1 MPNAECYCY
10 LSLDSSRC
18 AAHWHQILASKLV
31 HCFRESK
38 SRQRGWL
45 AILRMASEI
54 FERWSRLEWSRW
66 KANKDRRQRVGEEK
80 NICEHVIGSTSE
92 KNVIGSIKTNLRALT
107 CWRCDRLGNGEGKVK
122 RRENWKRAMAWGES
136 ERKNNKAVK
145 DQRLGGRGSGSR
157 NVERERARAGRKA
170 EGSGK
175 SGDSWSWYHGD
186 KMVII
191 NILMVNWNYDNPR
204 ETQAWCWHCWRMEHP
219 SLLTRWD
226 DDDGDDDDED
236 DTLKIINLYWKLY
249 LYLNMPYCQPLCTLF
264 CSMCCMLLFNYRAKW
279 NGVASDDRCATYSW
293 CCELRQMCYVDV
305 ALCVRGWLM
314 RYILLNGRTPARG
327 GTQATW
333 TTPPIYIRY
342 LQRSALASY
351 KEVHQLLNDAHCV
364 RCKSH
369 EDMIFISQV
378 TQEKVKGRYMSTL
391 IMGDGQALLSLDFN
405 KSEALSYSLTWKG
418 LGSFKAG
425 NHPSSENQRALSKR
439 SARNRAQKNWGQ
451 EITIG
456 RPRNPFGN
464 FGKSIWAL
472 VLTGGPLWPL
482 WVGAGR
488 LKGGFQ
494 CRK

>member
-1 MPNAECYCY
+1 MVGNSPNGIWDLRAMIKAWVE
-10 LSLDSSRC
+10 LLESEQRPE
-18 AAHWHQILASKLV
+18 AASGWREKHLRACDWFDIREKCDWFDQNQSQSIDLLTMWSTWEWRRKSEKKRKLETSDGLRSKWKKRQEGGEGLKAWRERIGIKK
-31 HCFRESK
+31 CWAGESK
-38 SRQRGWL
+38 SWPEGWGKRQV
-45 AILRMASEI
+45 
-54 FERWSRLEWSRW
+54 RWFL
-66 KANKDRRQRVGEEK
+66 
-80 NICEHVIGSTSE
+80 IMI
-92 KNVIGSIKTNLRALT
+92 
-107 CWRCDRLGNGEGKVK
+107 
-122 RRENWKRAMAWGES
+122 
-136 ERKNNKAVK
+136 
-145 DQRLGGRGSGSR
+145 
-157 NVERERARAGRKA
+157 
-170 EGSGK
+170 
-175 SGDSWSWYHGD
+175 SWWQDGD

-219 SLLTRWD
+219 SLLTRW
-226 DDDGDDDDED
+226 DDDDED

>member
-1 MPNAECYCY
+1 
-10 LSLDSSRC
+10 
-18 AAHWHQILASKLV
+18 
-31 HCFRESK
+31 
-38 SRQRGWL
+38 
-45 AILRMASEI
+45 
-54 FERWSRLEWSRW
+54 
-66 KANKDRRQRVGEEK
+66 
-80 NICEHVIGSTSE
+80 
-92 KNVIGSIKTNLRALT
+92 
-107 CWRCDRLGNGEGKVK
+107 
-122 RRENWKRAMAWGES
+122 
-136 ERKNNKAVK
+136 
-145 DQRLGGRGSGSR
+145 
-157 NVERERARAGRKA
+157 
-170 EGSGK
+170 
-175 SGDSWSWYHGD
+175 
-186 KMVII
+186 MVII
-191 NILMVNWNYDNPR
+191 NMMVDWNYDNPR

>member
-54 FERWSRLEWSRW
+54 FERWSRLEWSCW

-136 ERKNNKAVK
+136 ERKDKKAVK
-145 DQRLGGRGSGSR
+145 DQSLGGRGSGSR

-175 SGDSWSWYHGD
+175 SGDSWSWYHDD

-191 NILMVNWNYDNPR
+191 NILMVDWNYDNPR
-204 ETQAWCWHCWRMEHP
+204 ETQAWCWRCWRMEHP

-226 DDDGDDDDED
+226 DDGGDDDDED

-391 IMGDGQALLSLDFN
+391 IMGDGQALLWISINQKLWVILWHGKVSGPSRQETIPRLKIRELYLN
-405 KSEALSYSLTWKG
+405 EAREIAPRKIEARKSQSDAREIH
-418 LGSFKAG
+418 LGTSG
-425 NHPSSENQRALSKR
+425 
-439 SARNRAQKNWGQ
+439 
-451 EITIG
+451 
-456 RPRNPFGN
+456 NPFG
-464 FGKSIWAL
+464 
-472 VLTGGPLWPL
+472 LW
-482 WVGAGR
+482 
-488 LKGGFQ
+488 
-494 CRK
+494 C